1 MMPYRQVHLDFHTSE
16 YVPGIGSEF
25 NKKQFQDA
33 LKTGHVNSITVFA
46 KCHHGWS
53 YYPSKVNAIHP
64 SLDFDLLKEELEAC
78 REIGVKA
85 PVYLSAG
92 FDERMASEHSDWL
105 IRKSDETLCDTRD
118 FTVPGYHRMC
128 YNTPYLDKL
137 LLEIEE
143 VMEKYKPQ
151 GIFLDISAVTPCVC
165 ARCRKSIKSR
175 GKDFRDE
182 AAVMEQAEIT
192 YANYVDKVAR
202 TVHKYDPD
210 CTIFHNGGHI
220 TRGRRDL
227 ARGNSHLEL
236 ESLPTGGWGYDHFPM
251 SAAYVMNLDMEYL
264 GMTGKFHTTWGE
276 FGGFKHP
283 NALRYEAGL
292 SLAFGAKCSIGDQ
305 LHPNGWMNEKTYRII
320 GEAYSEVEQKEP
332 WCRSAENICDVAV
345 LSQEAVSLG
354 TATRDTVYDGDIG
367 ANRVLLEGKYL
378 YTFIDLEVDFS
389 RFQVLILPDTIRVD
403 ETLSKQLQAYLD
415 QGGKLLLSGQSGLWK
430 NTDSFAVEVGAAYE
444 GEGRFR
450 PNYCVFP
457 DGKEAEVIYEQNFRI
472 SPTFGTVT
480 GKSKDPY
487 FNRDISHF
495 SSHQHTPD
503 DDSQMYPAVIRTGN
517 TVYIGW
523 NIFAEYGK
531 IGSLQAKRLIAEALE
546 YLLAGAHSARAALPD
561 RGVLT
566 LTRQKQENR
575 YVAHLLFAHTTLRGH
590 FNIYGEEK
598 LVEAIEDIVPLHQ
611 VKGSI
616 RVPGKVTKVYL
627 APQMEEISFTEEDGA
642 VNWQVP
648 QMECHQMVVFECEPK
663 GMTYREEE

>member
-1 MMPYRQVHLDFHTSE
+1 MMSYRQVHLDFHTSE
-16 YVPGIGSEF
+16 LIPGIGLKF
-25 NKKQFQDA
+25 DKKQFQAA
-33 LKTGHVNSITVFA
+33 LKMGHVNSITIFA

-64 SLDFDLLKEELEAC
+64 NLTFDLLKEELEAC

-92 FDERMASEHSDWL
+92 FDERMAAEHSDWL
-105 IRKSDETLCDTRD
+105 IRKEDETLSDTKD
-118 FTVPGYHRMC
+118 FTIPGYHRMC

-137 LLEIEE
+137 LMEIEE
-143 VMEKYKPQ
+143 VMENYKPQ

-165 ARCRKSIKSR
+165 AHCRKSIKSR

-182 AAVMEQAEIT
+182 AAVWEQAEIT
-192 YANYVDKVAR
+192 YANYVQKVAD
-202 TVHKYDPD
+202 TVRKYDSD

-227 ARGNSHLEL
+227 ARANTHLEL

-251 SAAYVMNLDMEYL
+251 SAAYVMNLGMEYL

-305 LHPNGWMNEKTYRII
+305 LHPDGRMNEKTYRII

-332 WCRSAENICDVAV
+332 WCEDTENVCDVAV
-345 LSQEAVSLG
+345 LGQEAVSLG
-354 TATRDTVYDGDIG
+354 TATRDTVYNGDIG

-378 YTFIDLEVDFS
+378 YTFIDLEMDFS
-389 RFQVLILPDTIRVD
+389 GYKVLILPDSIRVD
-403 ETLSKQLQAYLD
+403 ESLKERLQAYLEK
-415 QGGKLLLSGQSGLWK
+415 GGKILLSGTSGLWMD
-430 NTDSFAVEVGAAYE
+430 TDEFAFEVGASYE
-444 GEGRFR
+444 GEGKFR

-457 DGKEAEVIYEQNFRI
+457 GGKEAEVIYEESFRI
-472 SPTFGTVT
+472 SPTGGTVI
-480 GKSKDPY
+480 GEGRNPY
-487 FNRDISHF
+487 FNRDVQHF

-503 DDSQMYPAVIRTGN
+503 NDTETFPAVVSTEN

-531 IGSLQAKRLIAEALE
+531 IGSLQAKRLIVEALE
-546 YLLAGAHSARAALPD
+546 YLLDERHSVRAELPD

-566 LTRQKQENR
+566 LTKQKQENR
-575 YVAHLLFAHTTLRGH
+575 YIAHLLFAHTTLRGH

-598 LVEAIEDIVPLHQ
+598 QVEAIEDIVPLYNIR
-611 VKGSI
+611 GSI
-616 RVPGKVTKVYL
+616 RVSEKVRKVYL
-627 APQMEEISFTEEDGA
+627 APQMEEISFMEENG
-642 VNWQVP
+642 VVGFQIP
-648 QMECHQMVVFECEPK
+648 RMECHQMVVFDF
-663 GMTYREEE
+663 